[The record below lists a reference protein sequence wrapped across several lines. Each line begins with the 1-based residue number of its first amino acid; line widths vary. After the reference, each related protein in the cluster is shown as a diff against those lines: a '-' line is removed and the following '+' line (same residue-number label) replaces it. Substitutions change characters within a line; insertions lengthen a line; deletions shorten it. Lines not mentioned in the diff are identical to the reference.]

1 MPLTTSPRLK
11 ASLLAT
17 ALTLGLGSATGFSSM
32 AVAAQSAAD
41 PKVAIR
47 AVQATLPSVA
57 ILGQKEGPAGTT
69 EVFIQV
75 PGVLN
80 MQSVYVLQDGKTVIS
95 GVVVPPIENGFPGA
109 QLSLPNGQA
118 SVDPR
123 APRSGV
129 DEINNVLG
137 MGDSQPSVGN
147 AQGGDNVQT
156 AKNAPISYE
165 VPKLPRGKVPAREVE
180 SVTSGTVQ
188 RLPEPTEPT
197 PAPEVA
203 AEENGSGTAPA
214 PTNTG
219 LQEQNGEILI
229 ESLDDVAESGSFSRV
244 VGAMLERDRDIEAIR
259 NLTEKEAQQQGY
271 LDLVQ
276 SRPAIVQGKANK
288 RVYAIFDPNCPVCHR
303 YYNEVSALTNSGQ
316 LEVHW
321 IPAIVFPDERS
332 SLTASAALLAE
343 TQRQGGDPLGML
355 DKVMTKEGFTSK
367 IDSAPNVDRL
377 VPYLDGVVKN
387 TAVMA
392 MARAETPLLVFEN
405 VEGELTISPGIPS
418 TGYESIIK
426 SDS

>member
-17 ALTLGLGSATGFSSM
+17 ALTLGLGSATGFSSL

-123 APRSGV
+123 APRADV
-129 DEINNVLG
+129 NEINDVLG
-137 MGDSQPSVGN
+137 MGDAQQTRTHKLKGN
-147 AQGGDNVQT
+147 DTIHKAQQ
-156 AKNAPISYE
+156 KELSYE
-165 VPKLPRGKVPAREVE
+165 VPKLPKEEAARDIA

-188 RLPEPTEPT
+188 RLPEPSEPA

-203 AEENGSGTAPA
+203 VEENGSGTAPA

-303 YYNEVSALTNSGQ
+303 YYDEVSALTNSGQ

-355 DKVMTKEGFTSK
+355 DKVMTQEGFTSK